1 MHHPIKKIVIILVV
15 VLIWYLLYTMYS
27 NKPVISD
34 NTISP
39 SSEVVSP
46 SQSLTD
52 NEIQALQAALDDEYK
67 ARETYLAV
75 IETFGWVNPF
85 ANIQRAEANH
95 IQALVNIFEQYNIP
109 IPENKWAGLVPSYAT
124 IQEACAAW
132 EQAEIDNVAIY
143 ERLFP
148 MVQNPQIITVFQA
161 LQRAS
166 QEKHLPAF
174 ARCADRR

>member
-1 MHHPIKKIVIILVV
+1 MSPTIKKTLII
-15 VLIWYLLYTMYS
+15 VLIIVLWYVLYIIYS
-27 NKPVISD
+27 TQTDPTPAD
-34 NTISP
+34 QTIS
-39 SSEVVSP
+39 S
-46 SQSLTD
+46 SQSLTAS
-52 NEIQALQAALDDEYK
+52 EIQALQEALDDEYK
-67 ARETYLAV
+67 ARETYLRV
-75 IETFGWVNPF
+75 IEIFGWVNPF

-109 IPENKWAGLVPSYAT
+109 IPENKWAGSVPSYAS
-124 IQEACAAW
+124 IQEACAAG

-143 ERLFP
+143 DRLFP

-174 ARCADRR
+174 ARCADRRQ

>member
-1 MHHPIKKIVIILVV
+1 MTSSTKKIIAIAVVIVIS
-15 VLIWYLLYTMYS
+15 YLLYTTYYPQES
-27 NKPVISD
+27 IS
-34 NTISP
+34 S

-46 SQSLTD
+46 SQSLTES
-52 NEIQALQAALDDEYK
+52 EIQAIQAAIDDEYK
-67 ARETYLAV
+67 ARETYLRV

-95 IQALVNIFEQYNIP
+95 IQALIAIFEQYNIP
-109 IPENKWAGLVPSYAT
+109 VPENKWVGLVPSYAS
-124 IQEACAAW
+124 IQEACAAG

-143 ERLFP
+143 DRLFP
-148 MVQNPQIITVFQA
+148 MVQNPQIITVFQG